1 MRPLRASLIA
11 VTALAPL
18 LGPGWASDL
27 SEIVQKGNHLIALN
41 ELQVSPDQLDKIAP
55 LCDKLVQAVQA
66 RNEERQKLLADAAP
80 TLAAARKALAAGVP
94 LTAAA
99 QTALGSLEASL
110 KAADDRLEETAVD
123 ILGDIE
129 KEFLPQQ
136 SRYIDW
142 TPPLRTTRESAKT
155 REEQAQREREQTA
168 LILATVQQLE
178 RIRTYPL
185 ERYVLE
191 AQKVV
196 DDFLRPLID
205 PLSPDY
211 AAAQEFMFKLVEEV
225 RTMPEPLW
233 EQRREQMAELLVGE
247 LGLLNQP
254 DDETARPKPYNWQT
268 MYAIFS
274 DLGAPDLL
282 KAMKRARAKTIEP

>member
-1 MRPLRASLIA
+1 VKYVRISLIA
-11 VTALAPL
+11 IAAWALA
-18 LGPGWASDL
+18 LGLGRASDL
-27 SEIVQKGNHLIALN
+27 SEVVQKGNHLIVLN
-41 ELQVSPDQLDKIAP
+41 ELQVSPDQLDKLAP
-55 LCDKLVQAVQA
+55 LSAKLVQAVQA
-66 RNEERQKLLADAAP
+66 RDAERQKLLADAAP
-80 TLAAARKALAAGVP
+80 TLAAARKALIAGVP

-99 QTALGSLEASL
+99 QTALDSLETSL
-110 KAADDRLEETAVD
+110 KAADDKLEETAVD
-123 ILGDIE
+123 ILEDVE

-142 TPPLRTTRESAKT
+142 TPPRQTTTQSAKT

-185 ERYVLE
+185 ERYVME

-205 PLSPDY
+205 PMSPDY
-211 AAAQEFMFKLVEEV
+211 RAAQEFMFKLVEQV
-225 RTMPEPLW
+225 RIMPEPEW
-233 EQRREQMAELLVGE
+233 QQRREQMAELLVGE
-247 LGLLNQP
+247 LGLLDQP
-254 DDETARPKPYNWQT
+254 DESAQPKPYNWQT
-268 MYAIFS
+268 MYAILS

-282 KAMKRARAKTIEP
+282 TAMRVARARPLPQ